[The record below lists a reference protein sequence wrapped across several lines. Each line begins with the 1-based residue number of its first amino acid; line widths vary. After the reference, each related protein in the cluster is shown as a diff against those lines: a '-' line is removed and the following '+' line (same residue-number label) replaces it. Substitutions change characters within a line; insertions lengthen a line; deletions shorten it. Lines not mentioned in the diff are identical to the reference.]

1 MIKNIFTVKEL
12 KEKLAQ
18 VGLPFDEVE
27 SGAEGVIL
35 LTFGT
40 NDPEYFDGD
49 DNEIC

>member
-1 MIKNIFTVKEL
+1 MPKDIFTVEEL

-35 LTFGT
+35 LAFGT
-40 NDPEYFDGD
+40 DDPEYGD
-49 DNEIC
+49 NDA

>member
-1 MIKNIFTVKEL
+1 MPKDIFTVEEL

-35 LTFGT
+35 LAFATD
-40 NDPEYFDGD
+40 DPEYGD
-49 DNEIC
+49 DDA

>member
-1 MIKNIFTVKEL
+1 MKNIFTVEEL

-35 LTFGT
+35 LAFGT
-40 NDPEYFDGD
+40 DDPEYGGD
-49 DNEIC
+49 DEIQQR